1 MEDIVIQCIRSITL
15 AAFKAPGADEFTGTQ
30 YSPAAE
36 DSYRCLIER
45 YEIRE
50 GEVTQYNPDGNPRVR
65 FWLTPLEI
73 DGDPE
78 AMMVDIEDKELPE
91 DKQFIFFFDPDHLGT
106 KPRLAKSRKFLA
118 NALQID
124 YEQPV
129 EADSLEAFC
138 ETLLNR
144 EIVCDVGVKTKGNGD
159 KYNTITDT
167 KKVKIRKARRQRAE
181 KPSMVEEAEKVFN
194 EDDGGDEDD
203 F

>member
-1 MEDIVIQCIRSITL
+1 M
-15 AAFKAPGADEFTGTQ
+15 AAFKAPGADEFQGT
-30 YSPAAE
+30 SFMPAAE
-36 DSYRCLIER
+36 DSYRCVIER

-65 FWLTPLEI
+65 FWLTPLAI
-73 DGDPE
+73 DGDEE
-78 AMMVDIEDKELPE
+78 ALMVDIEDNELPE

-129 EADSLEAFC
+129 EAESLEDFC
-138 ETLLNR
+138 ESLLNR
-144 EIVCDVGVKTKGNGD
+144 EIICDVEVKTKANGD
-159 KYNTITDT
+159 KINNISDT
-167 KKVKIRKARRQRAE
+167 KKVKVRKARRARAE
-181 KPSMVEEAEKVFN
+181 KPSLVEQADAVFN